1 MKKTW
6 TAKENIFLQKAY
18 NNVTISKI
26 ARTLLR
32 SEQSIRN
39 HVSYLRKKGFA
50 FDRVRDVTER
60 SVSRELMEDLEPIGR
75 FNRGTADMNK
85 RAEKDFFKGE
95 KFQKKYEQP
104 QDRYDEHMD
113 YSGAFESDVEE
124 YEPDPENIGFEGL
137 PITVHPTEYDE
148 SDDIEA
154 AKRIREDRHAKDAKR
169 IMISKALANEVE
181 NA

>member
-1 MKKTW
+1 MKVW
-6 TAKENIFLQKAY
+6 TTKENKFLQKAY
-18 NNVTISKI
+18 NNEAISKI
-26 ARTLLR
+26 AKTLMR

-39 HVSYLRKKGFA
+39 HVCILRKKGFA

-60 SVSRELMEDLEPIGR
+60 SVSQNMMDDLEPIVR
-75 FNRGTADMNK
+75 AVTPDFNKA
-85 RAEKDFFKGE
+85 AEKDFFKGE
-95 KFQKKYEQP
+95 KWQKKYHQP

-124 YEPDPENIGFEGL
+124 YEPDPEKIGFEGL
-137 PITVHPTEYDE
+137 PLNVHPTEYDE

-169 IMISKALANEVE
+169 IMISKALADEVD

>member
-1 MKKTW
+1 MKTW
-6 TAKENIFLQKAY
+6 TDAENKFLRKAY
-18 NNVTISKI
+18 NNEPIAKI
-26 ARTLLR
+26 AKALMR

-39 HVSYLRKKGFA
+39 HVHILRKKGFA

-60 SVSRELMEDLEPIGR
+60 SVSQNMMDDLEPIGAN
-75 FNRGTADMNK
+75 FNHQ
-85 RAEKDFFKGE
+85 AEKDFFKGE
-95 KFQKKYEQP
+95 KWAKKYHQP
-104 QDRYDEHMD
+104 QDRFDEHMD

-137 PITVHPTEYDE
+137 PLVEWPLDVHPTEYDE

-154 AKRIREDRHAKDAKR
+154 AKRLREERLKADQKR
-169 IMISKALANEVE
+169 KIQYALYNPVD